1 MKNVI
6 QYESFINEKWDKDVK
21 IKKTGEYSDM
31 SIEELE
37 AKLAKLKAKSE
48 KRQEKGKKDGK
59 KIKEKEA
66 EINFA
71 IRAKRNWKK

>member
-6 QYESFINEKWDKDVK
+6 EYNDFLNEKWDKKVK
-21 IKKTGEYSDM
+21 IKSTGEYSDK
-31 SIEELE
+31 SIDELE
-37 AKLAKLKAKSE
+37 SQLSKLKAKSE
-48 KRQEKGKKDGK
+48 KRQAKGKKVGK

-71 IRAKRNWKK
+71 IRAKRNWK